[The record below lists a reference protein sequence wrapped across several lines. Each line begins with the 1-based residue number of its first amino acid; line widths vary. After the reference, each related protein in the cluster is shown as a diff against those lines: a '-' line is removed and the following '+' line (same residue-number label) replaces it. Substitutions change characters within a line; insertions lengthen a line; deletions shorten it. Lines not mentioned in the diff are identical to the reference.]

1 MATPT
6 MKHQVPLPGGAVANK
21 LTARL
26 RVIATDD
33 LSDGFGHVT
42 ASNLSIGGARTFRY
56 DGDGV
61 VNLGALH
68 PTSGSSG
75 DVIDS
80 PTGCV
85 YELVTTWADGR
96 SVTVFFTVPDTA
108 GTYWVHDYLA
118 DPPSAVTAQLG
129 HGSLTG
135 RSTAGAHPSTAVTHG
150 SASTVSA
157 ALEAVGVRPANLHF
171 SGHSYLNTIGVGATN
186 SGRSTDHRLA
196 GIYGV
201 DPGRVSNLA
210 TSGAALRGAERAGA
224 AKYLQALNPGVLDT
238 RPLVGHVG
246 LAVCWW
252 GTNDAV
258 LGTSTANLDAFE
270 AGYTALVARYLAA
283 GVYDYNDSSVAS
295 SGSWSTTLYSSVDP
309 PWGSGSGVSISSSVG
324 ASKTITLPS
333 GVQSQ
338 ITASGGAWVDLTFV
352 TAYADSGC
360 TITITRDGSTY
371 GTKTMRRAFWTDEH
385 GLDVAR
391 VWCPAGTTTVA
402 FSITSCTAGAIRFD
416 CWSVEAATTPAVA
429 LLEMVLPSDPQWV
442 WAGIDQDTC
451 DAFNARIDD
460 VVELFADTSVSGA
473 RDVTSVFKVSGLN
486 EVLGEGDDEFF
497 HDGLHPNDAGCLRIA
512 QTVASHV
519 AGLVAEGTLERKNFS
534 AWWYGEVDPLTSAE
548 FAIVRGDGDPQE
560 LVDDF
565 GRDDATTI
573 GGSGWTQAAGGW
585 GILAGQAALYED
597 RFPWPSFTDDF
608 ARSDSA
614 TAVGNGWTATSGTW
628 GISSGEAYF
637 VSGSAGFL
645 TSPNTLTSGDGW
657 LGYTAAGT
665 IETGAGIFFRYS
677 DANNYWRA
685 VWNAVFG
692 TWVLVKVEA
701 GVATTALNP
710 IHTGDYQ
717 DGHEFAVVL
726 NGTTMTFF
734 VDGVQVNTHTSSF
747 NENATAC
754 GIIHT
759 GSGGGAYRWDDWRQ
773 SSTVP
778 DFSVAPAFGNV
789 LLRDLG
795 TTTGAVSF
803 TVGQDRANFVGC
815 VFRWVDDENYLTL
828 YESTTYGVWVLQK
841 CIAGVTSTV
850 VLNMGGSTATGTVVT
865 ILMVSSTTFRV
876 YFNGTE
882 YSSGLITIADAPAGT
897 YFGFRAP
904 FELDLPFAGWD
915 NVMFGDALA
924 SVSDGQW
931 YRNDQSGA
939 LYGPFEDGV
948 PADEIPWLP
957 ENLTTAGLTA
967 SAVPFTPTGTIA
979 STNVQA
985 AIAEVASEAGGA
997 PTDATYVTLSSNG
1010 TLSAEAVLGTAV
1022 VMAGTTAARPAA
1034 GTAGRVYFATDDDGG
1049 TLFRDNGSSW
1059 VQIAG
1064 GLTEYLTTA
1073 AAAAGYQPL
1082 DADLTAI
1089 AALSTTAYGR
1099 SLLTL
1104 ANAAALGTELAAI
1117 YQPLDADLT
1126 SIAALTTTAF
1136 GRSLLEA
1143 ANAAALRTL
1152 ADSPSNSEAVLDTL
1166 FDANTILKADSDNT
1180 PEALTVAEQT
1190 VVGRITGGEIT
1201 ALTASEVRTLLDVPT
1216 NAQAIL
1222 DALIDAKG
1230 DLIVGTAADTPA
1242 RQAAGADHTVLT
1254 YDSTQSNGVR
1264 GASTAP
1270 VMPFACSMPPG
1281 FTNGVGAMTSNNDG
1295 HYFRSQGGGSH
1306 AALAIHVGTQNGNVS
1321 VAAYTNS
1328 GSGRSAAP
1336 TGGQLAT
1343 SGSVACPASGYAEVS
1358 LGATVTI
1365 RVDDWVGLSAS
1376 SNTAT
1381 FGGLAAGTSLTSAI
1395 ADGSHLLQTTAHPLP
1410 ATPSSLSGIGGRNY
1424 AVIGES

>member
-224 AKYLQALNPGVLDT
+224 AKYLQALNPGVLDS

-258 LGTSTANLDAFE
+258 LGTSTTNLDAFE

-309 PWGSGSGVSISSSVG
+309 AWGSGSGVSISSSVG

-360 TITITRDGSTY
+360 TITITRNGSAY

-391 VWCPAGTTTVA
+391 VWCPAGTTTIA
-402 FSITSCTAGAIRFD
+402 FSITSCTAGAVRFD

-460 VVELFADTSVSGA
+460 VVELFADTAVSGA

-486 EVLGEGDDEFF
+486 DVLGEGDDEFF

-565 GRDDATTI
+565 GRDDATTV
-573 GGSGWTQAAGGW
+573 GGAGWAESCGGW
-585 GILAGQAALYED
+585 GVLSQQAALYED

-614 TAVGNGWTATSGTW
+614 SDVGNGWTATSGTW
-628 GISSGEAYF
+628 GISSGECYF

-645 TSPNTLTSGDGW
+645 TSPNALTSGDGW

-717 DGHEFAVVL
+717 DGHKFAVVL

-747 NENATAC
+747 NENATGC

-904 FELDLPFAGWD
+904 FGLDLPFAGWD

-939 LYGPFEDGV
+939 LFGPFDDGV

-967 SAVPFTPTGTIA
+967 SAVPFTPTGSIA
-979 STNVQA
+979 ATDVQA
-985 AIAEVASEAGGA
+985 AIAEVATEAGGA
-997 PTDATYVTLSSNG
+997 PTDATYVTLSSNS

-1064 GLTEYLTTA
+1064 GLSEYLTTA

-1082 DADLTAI
+1082 DSDLTA
-1089 AALSTTAYGR
+1089 
-1099 SLLTL
+1099 
-1104 ANAAALGTELAAI
+1104 
-1117 YQPLDADLT
+1117 
-1126 SIAALTTTAF
+1126 IAALTTTAF

-1152 ADSPSNSEAVLDTL
+1152 ADSPSNSEAVLGSL
-1166 FDANTILKADSDNT
+1166 FDANTILKADTDNT

-1222 DALIDAKG
+1222 DSLIDAKG
-1230 DLIVGTAADTPA
+1230 DLIVGSAADTPA

-1264 GASTAP
+1264 AGIAGPTY
-1270 VMPFACSMPPG
+1270 PFACSI
-1281 FTNGVGAMTSNNDG
+1281 TSIASVVSVGSVVSANLG
-1295 HYFRSQGGGSH
+1295 RYYRSVGGGSH
-1306 AALAIHVGTQNGNVS
+1306 SALAVHVGTQNGNIS
-1321 VAAYTNS
+1321 LAAYTNS
-1328 GSGRSAAP
+1328 GTGRAGQP
-1336 TGGQLAT
+1336 TGGQIAT
-1343 SGSVACPASGYAEVS
+1343 TGAVSCPASGYAEVA
-1358 LGATVTI
+1358 LGSTVSI
-1365 RVDDWVGLSAS
+1365 NAGDWLAISA
-1376 SNTAT
+1376 NGTTAT
-1381 FGGLAAGTSLTSAI
+1381 FYTAAPGSAVTSNLGLGLHFTQTS
-1395 ADGSHLLQTTAHPLP
+1395 AHPLP
-1410 ATPSSLSGIGGRNY
+1410 ATPSSLTALTGHTTMI
-1424 AVIGES
+1424 VGES